1 MLKKIWEWLFPPKR
15 RMLRKYW
22 QDSQRLAPAVRQ
34 CAEDIKTVLNAEYLH
49 SSSWKQARGMA
60 QETLN
65 QFRSVPPIDYLN
77 RASDADFIQLQ
88 QIAQWS
94 DQDVEEFH
102 QLATAVRQ
110 CAEDIKTVLNAEYL
124 RISSWKQARDMAQE
138 TLNRFCREPV
148 MNYLNRATDAD
159 FIQLQQIAQWSD
171 QDVEEFH
178 QLATAVNQ
186 CTEEIKTVLN
196 ADAGYLRISSWRKVR
211 ALAQKI
217 LNQYESV
224 VDSLKRTTHAD
235 FILLQQIVQLQQIAQ
250 WSNKDVEEF
259 HQLATAV
266 RQCAEDIKTVL
277 NAEYLRISSWKQ
289 ARDMAQETLNRFCR
303 EPVMNY
309 LNRATDADFIQLQQI
324 AQWSDQDVEEFH
336 QLATA
341 VRQCA
346 EDIKTVLNAEYLRI
360 SSWRKVRA
368 LAQKILNQYESLV
381 DSLKRT
387 THADFILLQKI
398 VQLHQIA
405 QWSDQDVKE
414 FHQLAAA
421 VDQCAEEI
429 KTVLNAEYL
438 HSSSWRK
445 VRDLAQETLN
455 QYEQPL
461 VDMRSTIF
469 MFIFFGWRETLNQY
483 EQPLVDYLDRTT
495 HADFILLQKI
505 GQLQQIAQW
514 SDQDV
519 EEFHQL
525 ATAVNQCIEE
535 LNTGYLR
542 SSRWQRVRD
551 QAQDILNQ
559 YEPLVD
565 YLNRTTDADFIL
577 LQQVAQLRKIV
588 QWSDRDVEKF
598 RQQYVNR
605 YKKKFS
611 AYFDRVESNPLTE
624 RQRDACVIDEDNN
637 LVLGGAG
644 TGKTST
650 MVGRAGFLL
659 QSGQA
664 NPAQILLLAFA
675 RKAAEEMQQRL
686 NQRVDVKGIVASTFH
701 KLGKDIIAE
710 VENRQPSISPLKD
723 EKMLEKYVDQW
734 FEEMLADPPYKQF
747 VLNYFGDYLYETVN
761 SFDFETKGEYFEYIR
776 ANDIRTLKG
785 EEVKSLE
792 ECLIANHLFAL
803 GIEYKYE
810 APYQYPTHGP
820 DFRQYKPDFYLPTY
834 DIYIE
839 HIGIDRDGGTA
850 PFVDRK
856 KYHQDL
862 EWKHNIHE
870 KHNTCL
876 LKTYHYERME
886 GNLQQGLEQK
896 LTEVGVKF
904 DPLPPEKMLEALRKF
919 GAVSAVAKLLAKL
932 LQGCKRIGIC
942 PDQLQK
948 EKFPHIDPDR
958 LQRIRI
964 ILSPIYESYQRCLAE
979 KQEIDF
985 DDMIHKALTYVE
997 DGHFVAP
1004 WRYILVDEFQD
1015 ISAPRARLV
1024 KALQESAYE
1033 CSLFCIGDDWQAI
1046 YRFTGSDIRFTTEF
1060 EAEFGPTKMT
1070 ALDKT
1075 FRFNNSICEI
1085 TSRFVLENPRQRP
1098 KTLTTHTTVQY
1109 PAVSLLRQ
1117 KRPGKSDFD
1126 ERLNRVLAQ
1135 IDGQAQ
1141 EGSNVY
1147 LLSRFRFNLPE
1158 TAQMTALRKRFP
1170 ALKIQPST
1178 IHGSK
1183 GLEADYIVV
1192 LGLERGKNGFPSRKV
1207 DHPLLE
1213 ALLPVPDSFPYA
1225 EERRLFYVALTR
1237 AKQRVY
1243 LISDM
1248 ANASEFVVELLDNK
1262 YPLELGEFET
1272 DLAQKFFTLIRCME
1286 CKTGTMVAR
1295 EGKNGAFYGCSHY
1308 PLCNHTEEGCPE
1320 CGSPMQRIDGFKKCI
1335 HPDCESQVPICLK
1348 CDAEMVRRQGIY
1360 GEFWGCTNYRG
1371 NGEISC
1377 RYTKNI
1383 PTGHDP
1389 KSLSAEQGRSTW
1401 QRLSAVDTAILSTT
1415 TGQDAQ
1421 ETEPSGPDPVT
1432 VPYIWTTRHRQQQEA
1447 QEKELSGLDLLDLYY
1462 QGVTQPDQFDAQ
1474 ETELNGPNPLE
1485 EPKDMAIGELRPV
1498 NHKQEQVLTAHAPW
1512 QSLLTRQDVLILD
1525 TETTGFSKMDLIV
1538 DIAIIDTTGV
1548 VRFDSLVGVP
1558 AGTNINPKAV
1568 RIHGLDQR
1576 TLKDAP
1582 AWPEIH
1588 DEIMKQLTGAA
1599 MVCCWN
1605 TPFDRRLL
1613 RQTVAYHGLTMPKGI
1628 QWRDLLRD
1636 HRQLKPNADRHGL
1649 EAVSSRYGIRT
1660 EGSHRAL
1667 PDCLTILKVLTHV
1680 TQMER
1685 QVA

>member
-1 MLKKIWEWLFPPKR
+1 M
-15 RMLRKYW
+15 
-22 QDSQRLAPAVRQ
+22 
-34 CAEDIKTVLNAEYLH
+34 
-49 SSSWKQARGMA
+49 
-60 QETLN
+60 
-65 QFRSVPPIDYLN
+65 
-77 RASDADFIQLQ
+77 
-88 QIAQWS
+88 
-94 DQDVEEFH
+94 EEFH
-102 QLATAVRQ
+102 QLATAVR
-110 CAEDIKTVLNAEYL
+110 
-124 RISSWKQARDMAQE
+124 
-138 TLNRFCREPV
+138 
-148 MNYLNRATDAD
+148 
-159 FIQLQQIAQWSD
+159 
-171 QDVEEFH
+171 
-178 QLATAVNQ
+178 
-186 CTEEIKTVLN
+186 
-196 ADAGYLRISSWRKVR
+196 
-211 ALAQKI
+211 
-217 LNQYESV
+217 
-224 VDSLKRTTHAD
+224 
-235 FILLQQIVQLQQIAQ
+235 
-250 WSNKDVEEF
+250 
-259 HQLATAV
+259 
-266 RQCAEDIKTVL
+266 
-277 NAEYLRISSWKQ
+277 
-289 ARDMAQETLNRFCR
+289 
-303 EPVMNY
+303 
-309 LNRATDADFIQLQQI
+309 
-324 AQWSDQDVEEFH
+324 
-336 QLATA
+336 
-341 VRQCA
+341 
-346 EDIKTVLNAEYLRI
+346 
-360 SSWRKVRA
+360 
-368 LAQKILNQYESLV
+368 
-381 DSLKRT
+381 
-387 THADFILLQKI
+387 
-398 VQLHQIA
+398 
-405 QWSDQDVKE
+405 
-414 FHQLAAA
+414 
-421 VDQCAEEI
+421 QCAEEI

-438 HSSSWRK
+438 HSSSWK
-445 VRDLAQETLN
+445 QVRALAQETLN
-455 QYEQPL
+455 QSCHEPL
-461 VDMRSTIF
+461 VDS
-469 MFIFFGWRETLNQY
+469 LA
-483 EQPLVDYLDRTT
+483 RTT

-505 GQLQQIAQW
+505 VQLQQIAQW

-542 SSRWQRVRD
+542 SSRWQRVRY

-565 YLNRTTDADFIL
+565 YLKRTTHADFIL
-577 LQQVAQLRKIV
+577 LKQIAQLRKIV

-605 YKKKFS
+605 CKKEFS

-675 RKAAEEMQQRL
+675 KKAAREMQQRL

-710 VENRQPSISPLKD
+710 VENRQPSISPLAED
-723 EKMLEKYVDQW
+723 EKKLEKYVDQC
-734 FEEMLADPPYKQF
+734 FEEMLADPTYKQF
-747 VLNYFGDYLYETVN
+747 VLDYFGDYLYETVN
-761 SFDFETKGEYFEYIR
+761 SFDFETKGEYFEYLR
-776 ANDIRTLKG
+776 ANNIRTLKG

-803 GIEYKYE
+803 GIEYEYE

-820 DFRQYKPDFYLPTY
+820 DFRQYKPDFYLPTH

-850 PFVDRK
+850 PFVDRE
-856 KYHQDL
+856 KYHRDL
-862 EWKHNIHE
+862 EWKYNIHE

-896 LTEVGVKF
+896 LTDVGVEF
-904 DPLPPEKMLEALRKF
+904 DPLPPEEMLEALRKF

-932 LQGCKRIGIC
+932 LQGCKRNGIC

-948 EKFPHIDPDR
+948 EDFPHVDPYR
-958 LQRIRI
+958 LQRIRT

-979 KQEIDF
+979 NQEIDF
-985 DDMIHKALTYVE
+985 DDMIHKAVAYVE
-997 DGHFVAP
+997 AGHFVAP

-1060 EAEFGPTKMT
+1060 EAKFGPTKMT

-1085 TSRFVLENPRQRP
+1085 TSRFVLENPLQRP

-1141 EGSNVY
+1141 EGSKVY

-1192 LGLERGKNGFPSRKV
+1192 LGLDERGEYGLPSRKV

-1213 ALLPVPDSFPYA
+1213 ALLPVPDDFPYA

-1248 ANASEFVVELLDNK
+1248 ANASEFVVELLNNK

-1295 EGKNGAFYGCSHY
+1295 KNGAFYGCSHY

-1320 CGSPMQRIDGFKKCI
+1320 CGSPMQRIDGFKIRKCI

-1432 VPYIWTTRHRQQQEA
+1432 VPYIWTTRHRQRQEA
-1447 QEKELSGLDLLDLYY
+1447 QETELSGLDLLDLYY
-1462 QGVTQPDQFDAQ
+1462 QGVTQPDQFDAP
-1474 ETELNGPNPLE
+1474 ETELSGPDPLE

-1498 NHKQEQVLTAHAPW
+1498 SHKQEQVLTAHAPW

-1525 TETTGFSKMDLIV
+1525 TETTGFSKRDLIV

-1558 AGTNINPKAV
+1558 AGTNINPKAT

-1599 MVCCWN
+1599 MVCCWHAS
-1605 TPFDRRLL
+1605 FDKRLL

-1636 HRQLKPNADRHGL
+1636 HRQLKPNANKHGL

>member
-1 MLKKIWEWLFPPKR
+1 MLKKIWGWLFPPKR

-22 QDSQRLAPAVRQ
+22 QDSQRLAPAVRR
-34 CAEDIKTVLNAEYLH
+34 CAEEIKTVLNAEYLH
-49 SSSWKQARGMA
+49 ISSWKQARDMA

-77 RASDADFIQLQ
+77 RASDADFILLQ

-102 QLATAVRQ
+102 QLAAAVNQCTEDIKTVLNADAGYLRISSWKQVRALAQKILNQYESVVDSLKRTTHFDFILLQQIAQWTDRDVEEFHQLATAGNQ
-110 CAEDIKTVLNAEYL
+110 CTEEIKTVLNAEYL
-124 RISSWKQARDMAQE
+124 HISSWKQARDMAQE

-196 ADAGYLRISSWRKVR
+196 AEYLHSSSWKQVR
-211 ALAQKI
+211 ARAQET
-217 LNQYESV
+217 LNQSCHEPL
-224 VDSLKRTTHAD
+224 VDSLDRTTHAD

-250 WSNKDVEEF
+250 WS
-259 HQLATAV
+259 
-266 RQCAEDIKTVL
+266 
-277 NAEYLRISSWKQ
+277 
-289 ARDMAQETLNRFCR
+289 
-303 EPVMNY
+303 
-309 LNRATDADFIQLQQI
+309 
-324 AQWSDQDVEEFH
+324 DQDVEEFH

-341 VRQCA
+341 VNQC
-346 EDIKTVLNAEYLRI
+346 T
-360 SSWRKVRA
+360 
-368 LAQKILNQYESLV
+368 
-381 DSLKRT
+381 
-387 THADFILLQKI
+387 
-398 VQLHQIA
+398 
-405 QWSDQDVKE
+405 
-414 FHQLAAA
+414 
-421 VDQCAEEI
+421 EEI

-438 HSSSWRK
+438 HSSSWK
-445 VRDLAQETLN
+445 QVRARAQETLN
-455 QYEQPL
+455 QSCHEPL
-461 VDMRSTIF
+461 VDS
-469 MFIFFGWRETLNQY
+469 
-483 EQPLVDYLDRTT
+483 LDRTT
-495 HADFILLQKI
+495 HADFILLQQI
-505 GQLQQIAQW
+505 VQLQQIAQW

-565 YLNRTTDADFIL
+565 YLKRTTHADFIL
-577 LQQVAQLRKIV
+577 LQQIAQLRKIV

-605 YKKKFS
+605 CKKEFS
-611 AYFDRVESNPLTE
+611 VYFDRVESNPLTE

-637 LVLGGAG
+637 LILGGAG

-650 MVGRAGFLL
+650 LVGRAGFLL
-659 QSGQA
+659 QSRQA
-664 NPAQILLLAFA
+664 NSEQILLLAFA
-675 RKAAEEMQQRL
+675 KEAAREMQQRL
-686 NQRVDVKGIVASTFH
+686 DKRVGVEGIVASTFH

-710 VENRQPSISPLKD
+710 VENRQPSISPLAKD
-723 EKMLEKYVDQW
+723 KKMLEKYVDQW
-734 FEEMLADPPYKQF
+734 FEEMLADPTYKQF

-761 SFDFETKGEYFEYIR
+761 SFDFETKGEYLEYLR

-785 EEVKSLE
+785 EKVKSLE

-810 APYQYPTHGP
+810 APYQHPTHGP
-820 DFRQYKPDFYLPTY
+820 DFRQYKPDFYLPCY

-839 HIGIDRDGGTA
+839 HLGIDRDGGTA
-850 PFVDRK
+850 PFVDRE
-856 KYHQDL
+856 KYHRDL
-862 EWKHNIHE
+862 KWKYNIHE

-932 LQGCKRIGIC
+932 LQGCKRNGIC

-948 EKFPHIDPDR
+948 EDFPHVDPDR
-958 LQRIRI
+958 LQRIRT

-979 KQEIDF
+979 NQEIDF
-985 DDMIHKALTYVE
+985 DDMIHKAVAYVE
-997 DGHFVAP
+997 AGHFVAP

-1098 KTLTTHTTVQY
+1098 KTLTTHTTVEY

-1135 IDGQAQ
+1135 IDEQAQ
-1141 EGSNVY
+1141 AGSKVY

-1158 TAQMTALRKRFP
+1158 TAQMTALCKRFP
-1170 ALKIQPST
+1170 ALKIQRDT
-1178 IHGSK
+1178 IHRSK

-1192 LGLERGKNGFPSRKV
+1192 LGLERGEYGLPSRKV

-1213 ALLPVPDSFPYA
+1213 ALLPVPDDFPYA

-1308 PLCNHTEEGCPE
+1308 PLCNHTEEGCQE

-1335 HPDCESQVPICLK
+1335 HPDCESQVPICRK
-1348 CDAEMVRRQGIY
+1348 CGAEMVRRQGIY
-1360 GEFWGCTNYRG
+1360 GEFWGCKNYRG
-1371 NGEISC
+1371 DGEISC

-1432 VPYIWTTRHRQQQEA
+1432 VPYIWTTRHRQRQEA
-1447 QEKELSGLDLLDLYY
+1447 QEKEPSGPDLLDLYY

-1474 ETELNGPNPLE
+1474 ETELSGPDLLE

-1498 NHKQEQVLTAHAPW
+1498 IHKQEQVLAAHAPW

-1525 TETTGFSKMDLIV
+1525 TETTGFSKRDLIV

-1636 HRQLKPNADRHGL
+1636 HRQLKPNANKHGL

>member
-1 MLKKIWEWLFPPKR
+1 M
-15 RMLRKYW
+15 
-22 QDSQRLAPAVRQ
+22 
-34 CAEDIKTVLNAEYLH
+34 
-49 SSSWKQARGMA
+49 
-60 QETLN
+60 
-65 QFRSVPPIDYLN
+65 
-77 RASDADFIQLQ
+77 
-88 QIAQWS
+88 
-94 DQDVEEFH
+94 
-102 QLATAVRQ
+102 
-110 CAEDIKTVLNAEYL
+110 
-124 RISSWKQARDMAQE
+124 
-138 TLNRFCREPV
+138 
-148 MNYLNRATDAD
+148 
-159 FIQLQQIAQWSD
+159 
-171 QDVEEFH
+171 
-178 QLATAVNQ
+178 
-186 CTEEIKTVLN
+186 
-196 ADAGYLRISSWRKVR
+196 
-211 ALAQKI
+211 
-217 LNQYESV
+217 
-224 VDSLKRTTHAD
+224 
-235 FILLQQIVQLQQIAQ
+235 
-250 WSNKDVEEF
+250 
-259 HQLATAV
+259 
-266 RQCAEDIKTVL
+266 
-277 NAEYLRISSWKQ
+277 
-289 ARDMAQETLNRFCR
+289 
-303 EPVMNY
+303 
-309 LNRATDADFIQLQQI
+309 
-324 AQWSDQDVEEFH
+324 
-336 QLATA
+336 
-341 VRQCA
+341 
-346 EDIKTVLNAEYLRI
+346 
-360 SSWRKVRA
+360 
-368 LAQKILNQYESLV
+368 V

-405 QWSDQDVKE
+405 QWSDQDVEE

-455 QYEQPL
+455 QSCHEPL
-461 VDMRSTIF
+461 VDS
-469 MFIFFGWRETLNQY
+469 
-483 EQPLVDYLDRTT
+483 LDRTT

-505 GQLQQIAQW
+505 VQLQQIAQW
-514 SDQDV
+514 SNKDV

-542 SSRWQRVRD
+542 SSRWKRVRY

-565 YLNRTTDADFIL
+565 YLKRTTHADFIL
-577 LQQVAQLRKIV
+577 LQQIAQLRKIV
-588 QWSDRDVEKF
+588 QWSDQDVEKF

-605 YKKKFS
+605 CKKEFS

-624 RQRDACVIDEDNN
+624 RQRDACVIDEDSN
-637 LVLGGAG
+637 LILGGAG

-650 MVGRAGFLL
+650 LVGRAGFLL

-675 RKAAEEMQQRL
+675 RKAAKEMQQRL

-850 PFVDRK
+850 RFVDRE

-862 EWKHNIHE
+862 KWKRNLHE

-876 LKTYHYERME
+876 LETYHYERME

-896 LTEVGVKF
+896 LTEVGVEF
-904 DPLPPEKMLEALRKF
+904 NPLPPEEMLEALRKF

-932 LQGCKRIGIC
+932 LQGCKRNGIC
-942 PDQLQK
+942 PDQLQT
-948 EKFPHIDPDR
+948 ENFPHVDPDR

-979 KQEIDF
+979 NQEIDF
-985 DDMIHKALTYVE
+985 DDMIHKAVAYVE
-997 DGHFVAP
+997 AGHFVAP

-1024 KALQESAYE
+1024 KALQESADE

-1046 YRFTGSDIRFTTEF
+1046 FRFTGCDIRFTTEF

-1085 TSRFVLENPRQRP
+1085 TSRFVLENPLQRP
-1098 KTLTTHTTVQY
+1098 KTLTTHTTVEY

-1135 IDGQAQ
+1135 IDGRAQ

-1158 TAQMTALRKRFP
+1158 TAQMTALRKQFP

-1192 LGLERGKNGFPSRKV
+1192 LGLERGEYGLPSRKV

-1248 ANASEFVVELLDNK
+1248 ANASEFVVELLNNK

-1320 CGSPMQRIDGFKKCI
+1320 CGSPMQRIDGFKIRKCI
-1335 HPDCESQVPICLK
+1335 HPDCESQVRICRE
-1348 CDAEMVRRQGIY
+1348 CGAEMVRRQSEY

-1371 NGEISC
+1371 DGEISC
-1377 RYTKNI
+1377 RYTENI

-1432 VPYIWTTRHRQQQEA
+1432 VPYIWTTRHRQRQEA

-1474 ETELNGPNPLE
+1474 ETEPSGPDPLE
-1485 EPKDMAIGELRPV
+1485 EPKDMTIGELRPV
-1498 NHKQEQVLTAHAPW
+1498 NHKQEQVLAAHAPW

-1525 TETTGFSKMDLIV
+1525 TETTGFSKRDLIV

-1636 HRQLKPNADRHGL
+1636 HRQLKPNANKHGL

>member
-1 MLKKIWEWLFPPKR
+1 
-15 RMLRKYW
+15 
-22 QDSQRLAPAVRQ
+22 
-34 CAEDIKTVLNAEYLH
+34 
-49 SSSWKQARGMA
+49 
-60 QETLN
+60 
-65 QFRSVPPIDYLN
+65 
-77 RASDADFIQLQ
+77 
-88 QIAQWS
+88 
-94 DQDVEEFH
+94 
-102 QLATAVRQ
+102 
-110 CAEDIKTVLNAEYL
+110 
-124 RISSWKQARDMAQE
+124 
-138 TLNRFCREPV
+138 
-148 MNYLNRATDAD
+148 
-159 FIQLQQIAQWSD
+159 
-171 QDVEEFH
+171 
-178 QLATAVNQ
+178 
-186 CTEEIKTVLN
+186 
-196 ADAGYLRISSWRKVR
+196 
-211 ALAQKI
+211 
-217 LNQYESV
+217 
-224 VDSLKRTTHAD
+224 
-235 FILLQQIVQLQQIAQ
+235 
-250 WSNKDVEEF
+250 
-259 HQLATAV
+259 
-266 RQCAEDIKTVL
+266 
-277 NAEYLRISSWKQ
+277 
-289 ARDMAQETLNRFCR
+289 
-303 EPVMNY
+303 
-309 LNRATDADFIQLQQI
+309 
-324 AQWSDQDVEEFH
+324 
-336 QLATA
+336 
-341 VRQCA
+341 
-346 EDIKTVLNAEYLRI
+346 
-360 SSWRKVRA
+360 
-368 LAQKILNQYESLV
+368 
-381 DSLKRT
+381 
-387 THADFILLQKI
+387 
-398 VQLHQIA
+398 
-405 QWSDQDVKE
+405 
-414 FHQLAAA
+414 
-421 VDQCAEEI
+421 
-429 KTVLNAEYL
+429 
-438 HSSSWRK
+438 
-445 VRDLAQETLN
+445 
-455 QYEQPL
+455 
-461 VDMRSTIF
+461 

-505 GQLQQIAQW
+505 VQLQQIAQW

-542 SSRWQRVRD
+542 SSRWKRVRY

-565 YLNRTTDADFIL
+565 YLKRTTHADFIL
-577 LQQVAQLRKIV
+577 LKQIAQLRKIV

-605 YKKKFS
+605 CKKEFS

-659 QSGQA
+659 QSRQA
-664 NPAQILLLAFA
+664 NSEQILLLAFA
-675 RKAAEEMQQRL
+675 KEAAREMQQRL
-686 NQRVDVKGIVASTFH
+686 DKRVGVEGIVASTFH

-710 VENRQPSISPLKD
+710 VENRQPSISPLAEDKNK
-723 EKMLEKYVDQW
+723 KMLEKYVDQC
-734 FEEMLADPPYKQF
+734 FEEEMLADPTYKQF
-747 VLNYFGDYLYETVN
+747 VLDYFGDYLYETVN
-761 SFDFETKGEYFEYIR
+761 SFDFETKGEYFEYLR
-776 ANDIRTLKG
+776 ANEIRTLKG
-785 EEVKSLE
+785 EKVKSLE

-820 DFRQYKPDFYLPTY
+820 DFRQYKPDFYLPIY

-839 HIGIDRDGGTA
+839 HLGIDRDGGTA
-850 PFVDRK
+850 PFVDRE
-856 KYHQDL
+856 KYHRDL
-862 EWKHNIHE
+862 KWKRNLHE
-870 KHNTCL
+870 EHDTCL
-876 LKTYHYERME
+876 LETYHYERME

-896 LTEVGVKF
+896 LTEVGVEF

-932 LQGCKRIGIC
+932 LQGCKRKGIC

-948 EKFPHIDPDR
+948 ENFPHVDPDR
-958 LQRIRI
+958 LQRIRT

-985 DDMIHKALTYVE
+985 DDMIHKAVAYVE
-997 DGHFVAP
+997 AGHFVAP

-1024 KALQESAYE
+1024 KALQESAAE

-1046 YRFTGSDIRFTTEF
+1046 FRFTGSDIHFTTEF

-1141 EGSNVY
+1141 AGSTVY

-1158 TAQMTALRKRFP
+1158 TAQMTALRKQFP
-1170 ALKIQPST
+1170 ALKIQQPDT
-1178 IHGSK
+1178 IHRSK

-1192 LGLERGKNGFPSRKV
+1192 LCLERGEYGFPSRKV

-1213 ALLPVPDSFPYA
+1213 ALLPVPDSFPDA

-1272 DLAQKFFTLIRCME
+1272 DLVQKFFTLIRCME

-1308 PLCNHTEEGCPE
+1308 PLCNHTEEGCQE

-1335 HPDCESQVPICLK
+1335 HPDCESQVRICRK
-1348 CDAEMVRRQGIY
+1348 CGAEMVRRQSKY

-1371 NGEISC
+1371 DSEISC
-1377 RYTKNI
+1377 RYTENI
-1383 PTGHDP
+1383 PPGHDP

-1432 VPYIWTTRHRQQQEA
+1432 VPYIWTTRHRQRQEA

-1474 ETELNGPNPLE
+1474 EKEPSGPDLLDLYYQGFTQPDQFDAQEKEPSGPDPLE

-1498 NHKQEQVLTAHAPW
+1498 IHKQEQVLAAHAPW

-1525 TETTGFSKMDLIV
+1525 TETTGFSKRDLIV

-1636 HRQLKPNADRHGL
+1636 HRQLKPNADKHGL

-1685 QVA
+1685 QVV